1 MKSFFNSQFVLAFSL
16 IAIIFFSCRKE
27 LSTLGLNL
35 QPDSDKINGFTVDTS
50 TIEAYTKKED
60 SLSTDERTYALLGSY
75 TDPVFGRS
83 DASFMT
89 QIRLSSSNVS
99 FGTTPVADSIVLY
112 LDYHSYYGDTTI
124 PQTISVYEIKNDL
137 YIDSTYY
144 SNLNPENYSPQN
156 ILITPLTP
164 IKPDYYPHPNDTS
177 LSIKLD
183 YTFAQRIISLSA
195 AELADNTAFLT
206 AFKGIYLKTD
216 NINSGG
222 AIIYYDL
229 LSVRSKVTLYYHNDN
244 TVANK
249 FDFLINSSCARVNL
263 FNHDY
268 STSII
273 TSIDDSLS
281 IDSLLY
287 LQAMSGLM
295 AKIKIPYLSN
305 LKDSSTIAIVKAE
318 LIIPVDN
325 YDAYTLKTPA
335 KLLLVCYNSSATY
348 EFLTDYYVGTAYFGG
363 TYYESDKTYRFNISR
378 YVQQLV
384 DKTRTDYG
392 LAIFV
397 SDNRVSANRVIIR
410 GPKCKNNGMKL
421 SITYLKP

>member
-1 MKSFFNSQFVLAFSL
+1 
-16 IAIIFFSCRKE
+16 
-27 LSTLGLNL
+27 
-35 QPDSDKINGFTVDTS
+35 
-50 TIEAYTKKED
+50 
-60 SLSTDERTYALLGSY
+60 
-75 TDPVFGRS
+75 
-83 DASFMT
+83 
-89 QIRLSSSNVS
+89 
-99 FGTTPVADSIVLY
+99 
-112 LDYHSYYGDTTI
+112 
-124 PQTISVYEIKNDL
+124 
-137 YIDSTYY
+137 
-144 SNLNPENYSPQN
+144 
-156 ILITPLTP
+156 
-164 IKPDYYPHPNDTS
+164 
-177 LSIKLD
+177 
-183 YTFAQRIISLSA
+183 
-195 AELADNTAFLT
+195 
-206 AFKGIYLKTD
+206 
-216 NINSGG
+216 
-222 AIIYYDL
+222 
-229 LSVRSKVTLYYHNDN
+229 
-244 TVANK
+244 
-249 FDFLINSSCARVNL
+249 
-263 FNHDY
+263 
-268 STSII
+268 
-273 TSIDDSLS
+273 
-281 IDSLLY
+281 LY